1 MNGVPSAVDAHPGP
15 FDFNG
20 DPIWHCKYKDANG
33 NECGQ
38 LCVVATSNS
47 EKNAGRQYHKCNVK
61 DPLTN
66 EYHNF
71 RKWKLDLEEKTWSDK
86 PRAPGVP
93 GNQQRPQ
100 TVHTQSAQIAS
111 STLMALDDKV
121 AFLVGLA
128 TSDADERKRDRASMA
143 ELKALVLHMH
153 SSLNQPKPGQA
164 VAQSSLPVTQASL
177 PPYPF
182 PGGSGYANAG
192 MAGAGTQGAPTP
204 GNSPSY

>member
-1 MNGVPSAVDAHPGP
+1 MNGAPSAVDAHPGP

-38 LCVVATSNS
+38 LCVVATSSS

-100 TVHTQSAQIAS
+100 TVHTQSAQVAGS
-111 STLMALDDKV
+111 ALMDLAQKV
-121 AFLVGLA
+121 
-128 TSDADERKRDRASMA
+128 
-143 ELKALVLHMH
+143 ELIGGVVLEHKEQIKELIQLLRQ
-153 SSLNQPKPGQA
+153 SINQPKPGQGH
-164 VAQSSLPVTQASL
+164 AQSSLPVAQASL